1 MFSLITP
8 FSPALMSLY
17 RPPLLMISPTLS
29 LLLNNKKRKLNRK
42 RKKKM
47 AIPSPS
53 LSIFLLFLM
62 TPALI
67 SASAVPDPELVVH
80 EVHK

>member
-1 MFSLITP
+1 
-8 FSPALMSLY
+8 
-17 RPPLLMISPTLS
+17 MISPTLS

-42 RKKKM
+42 IRKKM